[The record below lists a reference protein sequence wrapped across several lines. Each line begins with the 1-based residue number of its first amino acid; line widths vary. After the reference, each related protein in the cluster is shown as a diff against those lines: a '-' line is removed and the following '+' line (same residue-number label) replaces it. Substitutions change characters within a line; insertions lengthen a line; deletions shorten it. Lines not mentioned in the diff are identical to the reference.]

1 MNIQTINS
9 FLDNIGETTV
19 YLKNIKDELMLMS
32 NVIHSSFPNGQDTIE
47 TGLNAVMSMNYAL
60 DKIENMKVNYH
71 QSSSSIDQ
79 KEMESEIF
87 LFLDKYKE
95 LELMRHDLFGVMASR
110 FLHNV
115 PKHRN
120 DVFLKECL
128 LAYVDYCSTSTAIL
142 NHIDDKEDLLS
153 KLVFQHLT
161 PDNYVIYK
169 ESAGQK
175 ACLMVYDWK
184 VSVDTMSEVKTS
196 ENYYSSIWRTFKDVT
211 IEGEPFLE
219 RHPIFVTIVILNP
232 VGQMSVT
239 ATTCRVIQEMRNSP
253 YKTYNERRISAVQ
266 SKIISVNSLRQMTGP
281 GAECFQRFY
290 SETQAFKNSLL
301 SKVGEYMN
309 RTNEVFFSHWSCEY
323 KKTNLSQNQMS
334 GDIVDIINSL
344 PNDKV
349 CKELMVHFLFG
360 NYVYYKNTMSDIHLK
375 DRFEGYKSS
384 CEMMGVDPAG
394 NEQELKEYLEENEG
408 IFDELYS
415 DHLARIKKDVKKK
428 KDAEIEIK
436 SIEEAFNINAEE
448 YQKEYPGCFTNDLQE
463 TKTNFSVCWSP
474 MMERIKMENMNY
486 NNSVVQ
492 VFRESFEEDKVLI
505 FNKPYGGS
513 RADFS
518 FGNAL
523 YRLVRAC
530 LTEMSCDTTG
540 QQKVKLEDVVDIK
553 DGSIQIE
560 RTEKSKAWV
569 EIDNVK
575 TRNGNEFTMS
585 SKASSETRKD
595 FFKGLSLMNIDMGK
609 KKKSEARDELK
620 SKIQEAVILQ
630 SEADFKDGEYDTS
643 KQNIPVNISLKKL
656 THNKKLIRHDNP
668 DVEYYCK
675 SMIES
680 MYVLHGLD
688 IRKGTE
694 SKIGLVYDEY
704 SSQPKT
710 LFSKG
715 NLIESEMNI
724 CKNMH
729 KTCNELAV
737 YTYSEDM
744 MQMAKGLMVADRFM
758 KKTDF
763 KILTCAN
770 TSMICLAFK
779 GDGLNTGKSGVPYI
793 TIHRV
798 EEDAQPYFSSLY
810 TKELIVSFKSGNSY
824 INVMRPQ
831 RLNQVRLLSLFK
843 SPSKVPI
850 IFSQYSLLSSEIKK
864 WLNQPEI
871 DVFTCPE
878 NKICYLQKV
887 LFSSVIIG
895 TVTKLS
901 RMGIFD
907 FMRYAGFL
915 PLSDYSN
922 IKEYIAEKFDPD
934 ITNVIDCFFVS
945 GIKNLL
951 LKMEGINLSNS
962 IKPLTIDQE
971 NDMSGGINDL
981 DIVCPITGSTL
992 KTIECLYNNVYL
1004 AIYMM
1009 PKSLHTH
1016 IHNLTTLL
1024 NVPAEWEMKFRE
1036 KMGFKLDE
1044 ETRPKKEM
1052 FNNSGQF
1059 SIDGALNVKTLF
1071 DYYRKTIDNVGLC
1084 RSNIEDKEDFLSAP
1098 YKIKTLTSS
1107 KKCSKSDIIKNS
1119 EIVQSLKDCFGKEPE
1134 NIKGTELYILK
1145 GVLKC
1150 HEEDNESLVQFLE
1163 IENLDVRKY
1172 SHFFDLMMSG
1182 DNKMLM
1188 KTNQEKFYYNSHP
1201 LTVETF
1207 MKIRYGVHKTTT
1219 VLKSKKVSEELYDL
1233 IKEFNKITEMDLE
1246 ALEKMGRGLNGN
1258 RVSFIQLLEFVL
1270 MKSRTNAGNTD
1281 FLVSVFE
1288 KMQRTKMDRE
1298 IYLMSMKTKMMLY
1311 FIEHTY
1317 KHIAQSDPSEAISIS
1332 GDYKIKN
1339 LASLSYDTI
1348 TNYNNALKKG
1358 LECKMAFL
1366 SADQSKWSASDLTYK
1381 YVLAVIM
1388 NPILTTGEINMMCE
1402 CILMYV
1408 KLKRVCIPSDVFLN
1422 LKRGQTE
1429 YGSYGTPMSML
1440 TDNLETNTFPV
1451 SMNWLQGN
1459 LNYLSSVYHS
1469 CAMMGYEKAMKK
1481 MKDFDFTIRW
1491 MVHSDDNATS
1501 MVVRGDIKTLLKE
1514 FNSSSLSELVF
1525 RSIQSH
1531 FKSYCITLNPK
1542 KSYASE
1548 SEVEFISERIINGA
1562 VIPLYCRHLAN
1573 CSTESSHNSYFDDL
1587 MSLSIHITMLLRKG
1601 CPNELIPFAY
1611 SAIQIQSLSIY
1622 SMLPGEE
1629 NDIMTIAKN
1638 SGLPLQKKEIPTCAG
1653 GWMNAPVEMISILGP
1668 SVNDQIIYYKIL
1680 LDFFQVKD
1688 FNSFKKNVN
1697 SLGYVNLRVNELFKR
1712 IQRDSLTQ
1720 EDKKMICMVNLFKT
1734 SLMSE
1739 DSDSLSIG
1747 MKFQTMITQ
1756 IIKLP
1761 SFVSEGSLMK
1771 NSSFRDF
1778 CKLFPNLKKNSDILG
1793 ALKNEVID
1801 EMDINDID
1809 DSKLLS
1815 QVQLEELNRH
1825 MASHPEAFL
1834 IAPMND
1840 KDYILTNLYAYSSVS
1855 KRNQMSNQ
1863 STEKLALD
1871 RILRSKARTFL
1882 DPESKEMLTYKEN
1895 MHNKMVQIQ
1904 ETQGNDFKIIK
1915 TVADLMVR
1923 DMNFEMVVSLVEN
1936 IVPNAS
1942 IPKANYNFRWFIT
1955 EKVPS
1960 IIEGSPGLIVMSAV
1974 YGLDY
1979 LTELGLKK
1987 LPLTENS
1994 ISVLHDIFGSRKTFD
2009 DVKNHICREGKEIKT
2024 EEFQSATSLRKYI
2037 LSINYMIQSQN
2048 KLLSINTCF
2057 SRKNFPFYSKYN
2069 LGRTFITNTL
2079 AIWSTIYSRLTNIN
2093 FYTNLNFVIDR
2104 SSRLIVSLQRDMNLE
2119 KLIDCCAYISDRM
2132 QSLFPDIQIESIKE
2146 ILNRLN
2152 FNGVGLMRKLNSEL
2166 TEVKRAMNNVRTACH
2181 VTVSFRPQI
2190 MAMSKHAA
2198 WLYNFGYI
2206 NEFEFKFVIDKVRQN
2221 EVHYIKTDEQ
2231 DVRGYYVSGHSYKI
2245 GIKTLHNYAQLSM
2258 TDQEIAVQL
2267 HSCYSFQNPD
2277 DNRIWEAHTKSIYKL
2292 LQKLLHDKQSVLK
2305 SFLNIRTEL
2314 LPNEFCIHESSNK
2327 TLLILINDTNH
2338 PMSLERIKFKGKIK
2352 YIPGSEFTWD
2362 LMDNQ
2367 SKYRLRQ
2374 AEVGECYTELYK
2386 SVDDRGDLMKRILSN
2401 LKESLEHGEEMNNVI
2416 KESLKNIDD
2425 EDSIDLIKDSIGQ
2438 IHEIAYKG
2446 LERCSTAEEFE
2457 NYLKEE
2463 GFQEIVDFHK
2473 TLLEDAIDEK
2483 HSAGKI
2489 IDSAAFR
2496 LTRWTNSLSAFK
2508 DVCTMLK
2515 FSMVNDSKSIRT
2527 YRANGADFHSLSAS
2541 EVMTSQGFDLFEL
2554 LKLVKACEACHA
2566 SNSVLN
2572 LISFKDIKNK
2582 KYIPLFKKMLPSSV
2596 HFDYEMKLNNEIMDK
2611 FYEYKTISLQDI
2623 NISDRVKN
2631 VLSDHGFS
2639 ITGQTLKL
2647 EEIDLEMNHV
2657 DIIDDSST
2665 YDQIAKQMR
2674 ITKKKSAYLIPA
2686 NTLLLGELMKFLMI
2700 CVNGEEHDIMK
2711 MLRSHFAMRPA
2722 RENRLISLQDAIM
2735 TCRISGSIQRH
2746 FLNNKK
2752 ENILLGVS
2760 DSLENFISLATP
2772 SYKFEEPFKPE
2783 PLVEKALTATYDS
2796 AKYKILKEIR
2806 KYMVADVEF
2815 LTEKCLYSNFTS
2827 EEISDLIFNAV
2838 SKIDIELSNLKPKK
2852 RKKKNEMYNVFN
2864 DFIQESQT
2872 EPDNNAKAESS
2883 RQE

>member
-19 YLKNIKDELMLMS
+19 FLKNIKDELMTMS
-32 NVIHSSFPNGQDTIE
+32 NVVCNNFPNGQGSIE
-47 TGLNAVMSMNYAL
+47 SGLSAVMSMSYCL
-60 DKIENMKVNYH
+60 DKIENMKINYH

-79 KEMESEIF
+79 KEIESEIS

-95 LELMRHDLFGVMASR
+95 LELMRHDLFGAMASKY
-110 FLHNV
+110 LHNV
-115 PKHRN
+115 PKHRS

-128 LAYVDYCSTSTAIL
+128 LAYIDFCSASTAII
-142 NHIDDKEDLLS
+142 NKIEKKDELLS
-153 KLVFQHLT
+153 QLVFQHLT
-161 PDNYVIYK
+161 PDNYVVYK
-169 ESAGQK
+169 ESAGQR

-184 VSVDTMSEVKTS
+184 VSVDSMTETKTA
-196 ENYYSSIWRTFKDVT
+196 ENYYNSIWKTFKD
-211 IEGEPFLE
+211 IKINDEPFLE

-232 VGQMSVT
+232 TGQMTVT
-239 ATTCRVIQEMRNSP
+239 VTTCRVIQEMRNSP
-253 YKTYNERRISAVQ
+253 YKTFNDRRISAVK
-266 SKIISVNSLRQMTGP
+266 SNIISVRNLRQMVGNN
-281 GAECFQRFY
+281 ADCFQRFY
-290 SETQAFKNSLL
+290 AETQTFKNALL
-301 SKVGEYMN
+301 SRVGEYMN
-309 RTNEVFFSHWSCEY
+309 RTNEVFFSHWSYEY
-323 KKTNLSQNQMS
+323 KKTNLAQNQMS
-334 GDIVDIINSL
+334 TDIIDMINSI
-344 PNDKV
+344 PQDKI
-349 CKELMVHFLFG
+349 CKQLMVNFLFG
-360 NYVYYKNTMSDIHLK
+360 NYVYYKNTMSDIHSK
-375 DRFEGYKSS
+375 DRFEGYKN
-384 CEMMGVDPAG
+384 CCTMMGIDPAG
-394 NEQELKEYLEENEG
+394 NEQELKEYLDENEAT
-408 IFDELYS
+408 FENLYH
-415 DHLARIKKDVKKK
+415 DHLRKIKTDVLDKKSK
-428 KDAEIEIK
+428 EIEIK
-436 SIEEAFNINAEE
+436 SIEDSFNINAEE
-448 YQKEYPGCFTNDLQE
+448 YQKAYPGCFTNDLQE
-463 TKTNFSVCWSP
+463 TKTNFSICWSP
-474 MMERIKMENMNY
+474 MMEKVEMSEMNY
-486 NNSVVQ
+486 NNSIIDE
-492 VFRESFEEDKVLI
+492 FRQAFGETKDLI

-513 RADFS
+513 RADCS
-518 FGNAL
+518 FAQIL
-523 YRLVRAC
+523 YRLVKTC
-530 LTEMSCDTTG
+530 LLEMSCDTTG
-540 QQKVKLEDVVDIK
+540 HSKAKLEDVVDIK

-569 EIDNVK
+569 ELDAIK
-575 TRNGNEFTMS
+575 TRNGNEFTLS
-585 SKASSETRKD
+585 NKASIETRKN
-595 FFKGLSLMNIDMGK
+595 FFKGLGLMNIDMGK
-609 KKKSEARDELK
+609 KKKSEFRDELK
-620 SKIQEAVILQ
+620 SKIQEEMF
-630 SEADFKDGEYDTS
+630 SNEKSGEYDIS
-643 KQNIPVNISLKKL
+643 KSEIPLNTSLKHV
-656 THNKKLIRHDNP
+656 THKKRLIRHDNP

-680 MYVLHGLD
+680 MYVLHNLD
-688 IRKGTE
+688 IRKHTE
-694 SKIGLVYDEY
+694 SKIGTVYNEY
-704 SSQPKT
+704 ASEPGK
-710 LFSKG
+710 LFSKS
-715 NLIESEMNI
+715 NLIKSEMNI
-724 CKNMH
+724 CKNIH
-729 KTCNELAV
+729 EVCNEMAV

-770 TSMICLAFK
+770 TSMVCLAFK

-793 TIHRV
+793 TVHRV
-798 EEDAQPYFSSLY
+798 EQDAQPYFSSLY
-810 TKELIVSFKSGNSY
+810 TKELIVSFKSGSNY
-824 INVMRPQ
+824 INIMRPQ

-843 SPSKVPI
+843 APSKVPVV
-850 IFSQYSLLSSEIKK
+850 FAQYSLLSTEIKK
-864 WLNQPEI
+864 WLNQPKI

-878 NKICYLQKV
+878 NKIGYLQKI
-887 LFSSVIIG
+887 LFSSIIIG

-934 ITNVIDCFFVS
+934 ITNVVDCFFVS

-971 NDMSGGINDL
+971 NDMSGGIHDL

-1016 IHNLTTLL
+1016 VHNLTTLIS
-1024 NVPAEWEMKFRE
+1024 VPAEWEIKFRE
-1036 KMGFKLDE
+1036 KMGFKLHE
-1044 ETRPKKEM
+1044 EIKPKPEM
-1052 FNNSGQF
+1052 FNDSGPF

-1071 DYYRKTIDNVGLC
+1071 DYYRKTVDNVGLC

-1119 EIVQSLKDCFGKEPE
+1119 EIVEALKACLGRNPDD
-1134 NIKGTELYILK
+1134 IKGTNLYILK

-1150 HEEDNESLVQFLE
+1150 HDEDSESLVHFLE
-1163 IENLDVRKY
+1163 MENLDVDRY
-1172 SHFFDLMMSG
+1172 IHFFNLMMSG
-1182 DNKMLM
+1182 DNKMIM

-1207 MKIRYGVHKTTT
+1207 MKIRYGFLKTTT

-1233 IKEFNKITEMDLE
+1233 IKEFNKITEIDLE
-1246 ALEKMGRGLNGN
+1246 SLEKMGKGLAGN

-1270 MKSRTNAGNTD
+1270 MKSRTNAGHTD

-1348 TNYNNALKKG
+1348 TNYNTALQKG

-1388 NPILTTGEINMMCE
+1388 NPVLTTGEINMMCE
-1402 CILMYV
+1402 CILMYI
-1408 KLKRVCIPSDVFLN
+1408 KLKRVCIPSDIFLN

-1429 YGSYGTPMSML
+1429 YGSYGTSLSVL

-1451 SMNWLQGN
+1451 TMNWLQGN

-1481 MKDFDFTIRW
+1481 MSEFDFTIRW

-1501 MVVRGDIKTLLKE
+1501 MVVRGDTNKLLKM
-1514 FNSSSLSELVF
+1514 FNCSSLSEMVF

-1562 VIPLYCRHLAN
+1562 VIPLYCRHIAN

-1587 MSLSIHITMLLRKG
+1587 MSLSTHITMLLRKG

-1611 SAIQIQSLSIY
+1611 SAIQVQSLSIY

-1629 NDIMTIAKN
+1629 NDIMSIAKE
-1638 SGLPLQKKEIPTCAG
+1638 SALPLEKNEIPICAG
-1653 GWMNAPVEMISILGP
+1653 GWMHAPVEMISILGP
-1668 SVNDQIIYYKIL
+1668 SVNDQMIYYKIL
-1680 LDFFQVKD
+1680 LGFFDVKD
-1688 FNSFKKNVN
+1688 FNALKKNVN
-1697 SLGYVNLRVNELFKR
+1697 SIGYVGLRINELFKR
-1712 IQRDSLTQ
+1712 ILWDKTTDK
-1720 EDKKMICMVNLFKT
+1720 DKKMICMVNLFKT

-1756 IIKLP
+1756 IVKLP
-1761 SFVSEGSLMK
+1761 SFVSENSLMK

-1778 CKLFPNLKKNSDILG
+1778 CKIFPNLKKNSEIIE
-1793 ALKNEVID
+1793 ALKGRVVD
-1801 EMDINDID
+1801 EMDMNDFD
-1809 DSKLLS
+1809 ESKLLS
-1815 QVQLEELNRH
+1815 EVQLEELNRH
-1825 MASHPEAFL
+1825 MANHPEAFL
-1834 IAPMND
+1834 ISPMND
-1840 KDYILTNLYAYSSVS
+1840 KDYILTNLYSYSSVS

-1871 RILRSKARTFL
+1871 RILRSKAKTFL
-1882 DPESKEMLTYKEN
+1882 DSDSKDMMTYREN
-1895 MHNKMVQIQ
+1895 MYSKLVKIQ
-1904 ETQGNDFKIIK
+1904 STEDNDFKIIK
-1915 TVADLMVR
+1915 TISDLMIR
-1923 DMNFEMVVSLVEN
+1923 DMNFEMVTSLMEN
-1936 IVPNAS
+1936 TVANAS

-1960 IIEGSPGLIVMSAV
+1960 VIEGSPGLIVMSAV
-1974 YGLDY
+1974 YGMDY
-1979 LTELGLKK
+1979 LIGLGLKK
-1987 LPLTENS
+1987 LPLTEGS
-1994 ISVLHDIFGSRKTFD
+1994 ISVLHDIFGNRKTFD
-2009 DVKNHICREGKEIKT
+2009 DVKNHVQNNNKDEMKT
-2024 EEFQSATSLRKYI
+2024 EEFQISSTLKRYV

-2079 AIWSTIYSRLTNIN
+2079 AMWSTIYSRLTNIN

-2119 KLIDCCAYISDRM
+2119 KLIDCCAYVSDRL
-2132 QSLFPDIQIESIKE
+2132 QSLFPDMEISSIKE
-2146 ILNRLN
+2146 VLNRLN
-2152 FNGVGLMRKLNSEL
+2152 FNGVDLMKKLKSEL
-2166 TEVKRAMNNVRTACH
+2166 SEVKRAIKNIKTACH
-2181 VTVSFRPQI
+2181 ITVSFRPQI
-2190 MAMSKHAA
+2190 IAMSKHAA
-2198 WLYNFGYI
+2198 WLYNFEYI
-2206 NEFEFKFVIDKVRQN
+2206 NENEFKFVIDNVRQN

-2245 GIKTLHNYAQLSM
+2245 GIKTPQNYAQLSM
-2258 TDQEIAVQL
+2258 TNQDINVQI
-2267 HSCYSFQNPD
+2267 HSHFSFQNPD
-2277 DNRIWEAHTKSIYKL
+2277 NQKIWEAHTKSVYKL
-2292 LQKLLHDKQSVLK
+2292 LQKLLHDKQSVLNT
-2305 SFLNIRTEL
+2305 FLNIRSEL
-2314 LPNEFCIHESSNK
+2314 FPGEFCIHESSNK

-2338 PMSLERIKFKGKIK
+2338 PMNLERIKFKGKIK
-2352 YIPGSEFTWD
+2352 YIPSSEFTWN

-2367 SKYRLRQ
+2367 SRYKLRL

-2386 SVDDRGDLMKRILSN
+2386 SVDDSNDLMKKILGN
-2401 LKESLEHGEEMNNVI
+2401 LKESLEHGEEMG
-2416 KESLKNIDD
+2416 NIVEYCIRGVDD
-2425 EDSIDLIKDSIGQ
+2425 DDAVELIRDSIDQ
-2438 IHEIAYKG
+2438 IHDIAYKG
-2446 LERCSTAEEFE
+2446 LESCSTAEEFD
-2457 NYLKEE
+2457 NYLREE
-2463 GFQEIVDFHK
+2463 DFQETVNFHK
-2473 TLLEDAIDEK
+2473 EILANAIDEK
-2483 HSAGKI
+2483 YAAGKMM
-2489 IDSAAFR
+2489 DFAADR
-2496 LTRWTNSLSAFK
+2496 LTKWTNSLSAFK

-2515 FSMVNDSKSIRT
+2515 FSMVNDSKNIRT
-2527 YRANGADFHSLSAS
+2527 YRANGSDFHSLSAS
-2541 EVMTSQGFDLFEL
+2541 EVMTSDGFDLFEL
-2554 LKLVKACEACHA
+2554 LKLIKACEACHA

-2572 LISFKDIKNK
+2572 LISFKNIKNK
-2582 KYIPLFKKMLPSSV
+2582 TFIPTFKRLIGNSV
-2596 HFDYEMKLNNEIMDK
+2596 HFNYELKLNNEVMNK

-2623 NISDRVKN
+2623 KISERIKN

-2647 EEIDLEMNHV
+2647 EEISLELNPV
-2657 DIIDDSST
+2657 DIVDDSST
-2665 YDQIAKQMR
+2665 YDQIARQMR
-2674 ITKKKSAYLIPA
+2674 VTKKKSAYLIPS

-2700 CVNGEEHDIMK
+2700 CVRGEEHDIMK
-2711 MLRSHFAMRPA
+2711 MLRSHFAMKPV
-2722 RENRLISLQDAIM
+2722 RENRLVSLQDAVM
-2735 TCRISGSIQRH
+2735 TCRLSGSIQKH
-2746 FLNNKK
+2746 FLNDKK
-2752 ENILLGVS
+2752 ENILAGIS
-2760 DSLENFISLATP
+2760 DSIENFICLATP
-2772 SYKFEEPFKPE
+2772 NYKFEEPFKPE
-2783 PLVEKALTATYDS
+2783 PLVQKALTAVYNS
-2796 AKYKILKEIR
+2796 GKYKILKTIR
-2806 KYMVADVEF
+2806 KYMVSDVEF
-2815 LTEKCLYSNFTS
+2815 LTEKCLYSNITS
-2827 EEISDLIFNAV
+2827 EEISELIFNAV
-2838 SKIDIELSNLKPKK
+2838 SKIDIELSNLKPQKK
-2852 RKKKNEMYNVFN
+2852 KKKNEMHNFFN
-2864 DFIQESQT
+2864 EFLT
-2872 EPDNNAKAESS
+2872 GNSS
-2883 RQE
+2883 TTSDKSATSKSLRQE